1 MRISYFKKTGVLL
14 LVMLLF
20 LPLTNILAVTQDDLK
35 ATQKELD
42 AANQKLADINA
53 QIKENESQIQLNAAL
68 LPQKQAEYDEAVAQ
82 VASRSK
88 ALYMTD
94 SADVLTYL
102 FTSKDLSDLL
112 NHLES
117 LNTIGSSDMA
127 MLRRVES
134 ARTSL
139 QLSSDQISSSKQ
151 ALEEQKKEAEA
162 LKQKYGDQLKE
173 QQTALG
179 VTATGTAASAS
190 LGSSPSYIK
199 DIAASSSPRRQK
211 LVDIMVALCNDNSN
225 GYQFAGKNPPDMD
238 CSGSIIYSLRTAG
251 FETGGAAAADT
262 LQEVCNYG
270 WVKVPV
276 GELAAGDILIN
287 ESSHAALYIGGGQVA
302 EFSSD
307 YDGVSGD
314 SSGQEA
320 WVHAYYSFPW
330 DYALRYPGND

>member
-1 MRISYFKKTGVLL
+1 ML
-14 LVMLLF
+14 LVMLLL
-20 LPLTNILAVTQDDLK
+20 LPLTNILAVTQEDLK

-42 AANQKLADINA
+42 NANQKLSEINA
-53 QIKENESQIQLNAAL
+53 QIRENEAQIQLNAAL
-68 LPQKQAEYDEAVAQ
+68 LPQKQAEYDAAVAQ

-94 SADVLTYL
+94 SSDVLTYI
-102 FTSKDLSDLL
+102 FTSKDLGELL
-112 NHLES
+112 NHIES
-117 LNTIGSSDMA
+117 INTIGSSDME
-127 MLRRVES
+127 MLKRVES
-134 ARTSL
+134 AKTSL
-139 QLSSDQISSSKQ
+139 QLSTDQIASSKQ
-151 ALEEQKKEAEA
+151 ALEAQKEEAEA
-162 LKQKYGDQLKE
+162 LKEKYGDQLKE

-179 VTATGTAASAS
+179 ITTTTASAS

-225 GYQFAGKNPPDMD
+225 GYQFAGKNPPNMD
-238 CSGSIIYSLRTAG
+238 CSGSIIYALRTAG

-262 LQEVCNYG
+262 IKAVCNYG

-276 GELAAGDILIN
+276 SELAAGDILIN

>member
-1 MRISYFKKTGVLL
+1 MRISAFKKTGIMLLVALL
-14 LVMLLF
+14 LFQMTQIF
-20 LPLTNILAVTQDDLK
+20 AVTQDDLK

-68 LPQKQAEYDEAVAQ
+68 LPQKQAEYDDAVAQ

-94 SADVLTYL
+94 SADVLTYI
-102 FTSKDLSDLL
+102 FTSKDLGELL

-117 LNTIGSSDMA
+117 LNTIGASDMA
-127 MLRRVES
+127 MLKRVD
-134 ARTSL
+134 AAKNSL
-139 QLSSDQISSSKQ
+139 QLSSDQIAASKQ

-179 VTATGTAASAS
+179 VTGTTANAS

-251 FETGGAAAADT
+251 FETGGAAAADS
-262 LQEVCNYG
+262 LQAVCNYG
-270 WVKVPV
+270 WIKVPV
-276 GELAAGDILIN
+276 SELAAGDILIN

-320 WVHAYYSFPW
+320 WVQAYYSFPG